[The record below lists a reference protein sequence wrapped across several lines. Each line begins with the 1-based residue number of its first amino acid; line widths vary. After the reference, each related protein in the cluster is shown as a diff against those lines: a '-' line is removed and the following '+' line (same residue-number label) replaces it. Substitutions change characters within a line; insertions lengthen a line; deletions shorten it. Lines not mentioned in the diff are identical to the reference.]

1 MIIVFLP
8 IPLTKPRK
16 WMNIKVRYLEHRW
29 FDDFGEFY
37 TYLLKNAVIEEI
49 VDEEELVWRITR
61 DLIREEISPVD
72 ALAIREFIS
81 SVYGIAEEYID
92 LILEKVRH
100 ELILYESELKKMDEE
115 FEEEELDIETIREIM
130 FEVQRMYLEM
140 NMDRGT
146 VVKEISLTYGL
157 SEEKASEVVGWVESY
172 IFS

>member
-1 MIIVFLP
+1 MFLP

-16 WMNIKVRYLEHRW
+16 WMNIRIRYIERRW
-29 FDDFGEFY
+29 VDDFGEFY

-81 SVYGIAEEYID
+81 SVYGIAEEYVD
-92 LILEKVRH
+92 LILEKVRY
-100 ELILYESELKKMDEE
+100 ELILYESDLKKIDEE
-115 FEEEELDIETIREIM
+115 FGEEDELDIETVREIM

-140 NMDRGT
+140 NMDRRT
-146 VVKEISLTYGL
+146 IIKEISLTYGL
-157 SEEKASEVVGWVESY
+157 SEERANEIVSWVESY